1 MIQHSIQAREK
12 WNIQIGILPPFPK
25 SSLILV
31 LKMRCKVSF
40 WDHFNPWTFRYKHW
54 NTWLLK
60 HFENLNSQFNY
71 VLVRIVCVFK
81 RVLQHE
87 AIFGASIEWD
97 NCGKIEEVLSLK
109 ILQIS
114 LLVWWNTLGFFLP
127 DRAVMTSVFGWV
139 YIDELKM
146 LICTRS
152 RVTRRA
158 ILPGMAS
165 MGTTKLIQEIP
176 TKRQDGK

>member
-1 MIQHSIQAREK
+1 
-12 WNIQIGILPPFPK
+12 
-25 SSLILV
+25 
-31 LKMRCKVSF
+31 MRCKVSF

-60 HFENLNSQFNY
+60 HFENLNSIMFWWE
-71 VLVRIVCVFK
+71 LSVFWK
-81 RVLQHE
+81 E
-87 AIFGASIEWD
+87 AYSMKPFFGASIEWD